1 MKNKNLDNLIK
12 MMSRIP
18 GLGPRSAR
26 RAVLQM
32 LQNPTGMMMPLA
44 EYLTK
49 VAEEVVICDVCGNI
63 DVNSPCHICTDHSRD
78 FSTICVVET
87 VSDLWAVERA
97 KFFKGKYHVLGG
109 TLSAIEG
116 RTPESLNIAS
126 LQNRIA
132 AEKISEVIIA
142 TNATLDGQTTGYY
155 LVDMLK
161 PHGIKTT
168 RLAHGIPMGGELDYM
183 DEGTLTLALK
193 MRHDF

>member
-1 MKNKNLDNLIK
+1 MHNDNLDSLIK
-12 MMSRIP
+12 LMARIP

-32 LQNPTGMMMPLA
+32 LQNPNKMMLPLA
-44 EYLTK
+44 EFLNK

-63 DVNSPCHICTDHSRD
+63 DVKSPCHICTDDNRD
-78 FSTICVVET
+78 AELICIVET

-116 RTPESLNIAS
+116 RTPETLNIAS
-126 LQNRIA
+126 LQDRITK
-132 AEKISEVIIA
+132 ESISEIIVA

-155 LVDMLK
+155 LLDLFK
-161 PHGIKTT
+161 PYGIKTT

-193 MRHDF
+193 LRYDF